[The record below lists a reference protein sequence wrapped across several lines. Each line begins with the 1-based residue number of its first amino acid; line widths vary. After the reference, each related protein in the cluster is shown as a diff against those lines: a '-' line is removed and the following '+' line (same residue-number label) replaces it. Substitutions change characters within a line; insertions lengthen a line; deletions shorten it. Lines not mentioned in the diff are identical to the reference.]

1 MLQLKRQKRLSMR
14 IRTEELS
21 KTYDRKHKA
30 LESLS
35 IDVNMNGIFSVIGR
49 NGAGKTTFVRIMS
62 TELLPTSGRGYINE
76 MDVVDQADAVR
87 QDIAVVPQEARPLP
101 WLTPLQTVSSYLMW
115 RGYSYREANEKG
127 KEALRELGLEGK
139 ENEKSRKLSGG
150 QKRKLMAATVIS
162 SEAHIVFLD
171 EPTTGLD
178 YLSRKELW
186 QLLSR
191 MKKDRLIILT
201 THYLEE
207 AEILGDQIMIIDH
220 GKLVDLGTIDNL
232 RNKVKLPYVL
242 KVYAENFKLEDDDFQ
257 VHPVSERETFVY
269 GSASKIYGLIPYLVT
284 NKMKFTVEEASLS
297 NIFEQYLGSAED
309 EENEEEDW

>member
-1 MLQLKRQKRLSMR
+1 MR
-14 IRTEELS
+14 IQTSDLS
-21 KTYDRKHKA
+21 KTYDKKYTA
-30 LESLS
+30 LENLTL
-35 IDVNMNGIFSVIGR
+35 DLNLNGIFSIIGR

-62 TELLPTSGRGYINE
+62 TELMPTSGSGFINE
-76 MDVVDQADAVR
+76 MDVVSQAIEVR
-87 QDIAVVPQEARPLP
+87 QQIAVVPQEARPLP

-139 ENEKSRKLSGG
+139 EGVKSRKLSGG
-150 QKRKLMAATVIS
+150 QKRKLMVATVIS
-162 SEAHIVFLD
+162 SEAPVVFLD

-186 QLLSR
+186 QLLSK

-207 AEILGDQIMIIDH
+207 AEILGDQIMILDS
-220 GKLVDLGTIDNL
+220 GKLVDIGKIDDL
-232 RNKVKLPYVL
+232 RAKVKLPYVL
-242 KVYAENFKLEDDDFQ
+242 KVYSDNFKIEDNELQ
-257 VHPVSERETFVY
+257 VHPVSEKETFVY
-269 GSASKIYGLIPYLVT
+269 GSATKIYGLMPYLVT

-297 NIFEQYLGSAED
+297 SIFEQYVGGE
-309 EENEEEDW
+309 EGENEKEDW